1 MKTCVVA
8 HARPK
13 TALPVLVAKI
23 WVANGWHE
31 IVVRRRKH
39 VSREAKNS
47 LTGLRGPKRVILFGD
62 SNNILLWFRHQNLL
76 VLVFRVRV
84 SGVGL
89 LIRVYGLGFG
99 FQD

>member
-13 TALPVLVAKI
+13 TALPVLVAKT

-31 IVVRRRKH
+31 IIVPQRKH

-47 LTGLRGPKRVILFGD
+47 LTGIRGPKRVLWFGD
-62 SNNILLWFRHQNLL
+62 SSNLLLWFGH
-76 VLVFRVRV
+76 
-84 SGVGL
+84 
-89 LIRVYGLGFG
+89 
-99 FQD
+99 

>member
-13 TALPVLVAKI
+13 TALPVLVAKT
-23 WVANGWHE
+23 WVANGLHQ

-39 VSREAKNS
+39 VSREAKTS
-47 LTGLRGPKRVILFGD
+47 LTGLRGPKRVLWFGD
-62 SNNILLWFRHQNLL
+62 SNNILLVL

-89 LIRVYGLGFG
+89 LISVYGLGFG
-99 FQD
+99 VRD